1 MNSGVVVGLGGFLW
15 VGLVML
21 VGWVAAKRGQSG
33 FVWSLVALLITPFV
47 AGVILVLV
55 TPRWPPNRSF

>member
-1 MNSGVVVGLGGFLW
+1 MNGGLVVGLGGVLW

-21 VGWVAAKRGQSG
+21 VGWVAGTRGQSG
-33 FVWSLVALLITPFV
+33 FVWSLLALCISPFV

-55 TPRWPPNRSF
+55 TPRPPSRYA